1 MSDSK
6 CPANF
11 EHHGKALDTIF
22 DTYRELRAECPV
34 GQSNKYGGFWYL
46 AKNDDIFDAE
56 QDHQTFS
63 VEPTMLLPDF
73 GTDTPLIPIDID
85 PPKHTAYRRIL
96 LPLFTP
102 KAIDALTPRVVQ
114 VAQDLVSAI
123 ETDRVVDVSA
133 AFARPLPTIIFS
145 DLAGFPEDDW
155 PQFDRWVD
163 EIVYERVE
171 SPEVAAKASDEV
183 FAYFDG
189 LLEKRRGEPH
199 REDIIGY
206 LLRAEV
212 DGSLLTHD
220 ELLSYCYLLFLAGLE
235 TTAWAIRASLWW
247 LAQNPDAQ
255 QQLRSHPEAVPMAVE
270 EFLRTLSPVQAMART
285 ATRDVE
291 VRGKHIRAGDR
302 VVLAFGSGNRD
313 EEKYERADEII
324 IDREQNRHFAFGVG
338 IHRCLGSNL
347 GRREVVVA
355 LQQFLAAT
363 PEFSLADQDQPWHGI
378 GPLNIQFA

>member
-6 CPANF
+6 CPVDF
-11 EHHGKALDTIF
+11 DYHGKALDTIF
-22 DTYRELRAECPV
+22 ETYKELRAECPV
-34 GQSNKYGGFWYL
+34 GRSNRYGGFWYL
-46 AKNDDIFDAE
+46 TKNEDIFNAE
-56 QDHQTFS
+56 QDHETFS
-63 VEPTMLLPDF
+63 TQPTMLLPSF
-73 GTDTPLIPIDID
+73 GTDTPMIPIDYD

-102 KAIDALTPRVVQ
+102 KAIDALTPRVEQ
-114 VAQDLVSAI
+114 VAQDLAGAI
-123 ETDRVVDVSA
+123 ETDRVVDVTA
-133 AFARPLPTIIFS
+133 AYVRPLPTIVFS
-145 DLAGFPEDDW
+145 TLAGFPEEDW
-155 PQFDRWVD
+155 PRFDRWVD
-163 EIVYERVE
+163 EIIYERVE
-171 SPEVAAKASDEV
+171 HPEVAAKAGDEV
-183 FAYFDG
+183 YAYFDD

-212 DGSLLTHD
+212 DGSPLTHD
-220 ELLSYCYLLFLAGLE
+220 ELLSYCYLLFLAGLD

-247 LAQNPDAQ
+247 LAQNPEAQ
-255 QQLRSHPEAVPMAVE
+255 QQLRDNPEAVPTAAE

-285 ATRDVE
+285 ATRDVD
-291 VRGKHIRAGDR
+291 VRGKHIKAGDR

-313 EEKYERADEII
+313 EDQYDRADEVI

-363 PEFSLADQDQPWHGI
+363 PQFSLADQDQPWHGV
-378 GPLNIQFA
+378 GPLNIQFS